1 MTMRIKIAALITGI
15 PVLLVLGALFGQGN
29 FFEAGRDVP
38 EILHLVDRAYVDQID
53 MEDLIPG
60 MYQGALEKI
69 DENASFIGPETDV
82 KPWDELVYQQW
93 GLVLRKR
100 SGYAYVLAVAP
111 NHPARELGLLPGTYL
126 RKIEGNS
133 TRTMNLVTIRN
144 LFLENSAGLSV
155 SLVSG
160 PNAKE
165 KPLALSRSDLS
176 QNRIGHQAYQDGV
189 HVFSLP
195 RFHDGFAADL
205 KKFMAEIV
213 AAQPQAKP
221 RLVLDLRNNAL
232 GDQND
237 FVQLAQ
243 LFMRKGS
250 LGSWHGKKGEPT
262 KLAIAHDGPFS
273 SFELF
278 VLINPSTSRAAEWFA
293 AVAAD
298 REAAVLVGEP
308 SLTLAPIFEVFPL
321 RNGAKLEIPTRQLVL
336 PSGRRF
342 GPEPLKP
349 AHELTWPEEAQ
360 DKPADSLVWLGK
372 ALDLVRAHK
381 AAAVPQAG

>member
-1 MTMRIKIAALITGI
+1 MTMKLKIAALLTGI
-15 PVLLVLGALFGQGN
+15 PVLLALGALFGQGN

-53 MEDLIPG
+53 MEDLVPG

-69 DENASFIGPETDV
+69 DENASFIAAETDI
-82 KPWDELVYQQW
+82 KAWDDLVYQQW

-111 NHPARELGLLPGTYL
+111 NHPARESGLLPGTYL
-126 RKIEGNS
+126 RKIEGNT

-144 LFLENSAGLSV
+144 LFLENGAGLSV
-155 SLVSG
+155 SLVTG
-160 PNAKE
+160 PDAKE
-165 KPLALSRSDLS
+165 QPLALSKSDL
-176 QNRIGHQAYQDGV
+176 QQHPVAHQAYQDGL

-195 RFHDGFAADL
+195 RFYAGFANDL
-205 KKFMAEIV
+205 KKFMADIV
-213 AAQPQAKP
+213 ADQTQTKR

-232 GDQND
+232 GDQDD
-237 FVQLAQ
+237 FVKLAQ

-250 LGSWHGKKGEPT
+250 LGAWHAKKGEPT
-262 KLAIAHDGPFS
+262 KLSLANDGPFA

-321 RNGAKLEIPTRQLVL
+321 RNGAKVEIPTRQLVL

-349 AHELTWPEEAQ
+349 AHELTWPKDTQNQPVDGQA
-360 DKPADSLVWLGK
+360 WLGK

-381 AAAVPQAG
+381 AAALPQAG